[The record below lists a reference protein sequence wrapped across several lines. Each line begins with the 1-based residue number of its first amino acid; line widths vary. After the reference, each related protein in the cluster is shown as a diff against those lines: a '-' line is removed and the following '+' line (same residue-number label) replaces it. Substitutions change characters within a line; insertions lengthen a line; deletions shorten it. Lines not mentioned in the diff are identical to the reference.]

1 MAKVSVDQSTCIGCE
16 VCVDTAPDVFEMVD
30 GKAQVKNPD
39 GASVDVIK
47 EAAEAC
53 PTESIKVEE

>member
-1 MAKVSVDQSTCIGCE
+1 MAKVTVDQSTCIGCE

-30 GKAQVKNPD
+30 GKAHVKNPD
-39 GASVDVIK
+39 GAPIDVIK